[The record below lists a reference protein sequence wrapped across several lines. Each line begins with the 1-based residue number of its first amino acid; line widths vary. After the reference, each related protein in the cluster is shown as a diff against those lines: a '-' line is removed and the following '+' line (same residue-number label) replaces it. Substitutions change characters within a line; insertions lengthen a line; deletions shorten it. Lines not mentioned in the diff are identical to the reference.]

1 MLPWPREPELEI
13 NEGGY
18 QEIDVV
24 PMGGLISERL
34 PITLADSTLSVGKS
48 VLIEYLN
55 GSFSI
60 DYIQIE
66 LSVLGFI
73 VNE

>member
-24 PMGGLISERL
+24 PMGGLISKRL

-55 GSFSI
+55 GSFGI

>member
-1 MLPWPREPELEI
+1 MLPWPHEPELEI

-18 QEIDVV
+18 LEIDMV
-24 PMGGLISERL
+24 PMGGLISKRL

-48 VLIEYLN
+48 ALIEYLN
-55 GSFSI
+55 GSLNI
-60 DYIQIE
+60 DYIQIDV
-66 LSVLGFI
+66 SVLGFI